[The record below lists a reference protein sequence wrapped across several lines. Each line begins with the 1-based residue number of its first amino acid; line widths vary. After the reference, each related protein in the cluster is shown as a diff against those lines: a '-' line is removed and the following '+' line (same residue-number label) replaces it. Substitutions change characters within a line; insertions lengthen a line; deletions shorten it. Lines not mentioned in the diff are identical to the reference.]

1 MIDQII
7 DFNKTFVAQKGYEK
21 YMTDKYPDKKLAVLT
36 CMDTRLTELLP
47 AALGLKNGDAKIIK
61 NAGGLIITPFD
72 SAMRS
77 LIVAIYELGV
87 EEIMVVAHSQCGACH
102 MSYAHFHHV
111 MKARGIKDETLDT
124 IRECGIDLNHWLEG
138 FRDTETSVRKTVKT
152 IHTHPLIPKDV
163 KSNYEK
169 VIYGYQHN
177 AFCSMRIYIAGD
189 TEDIPETPE
198 FKKYVAEIE
207 AYGQMKLERFEF

>member
-1 MIDQII
+1 MLL
-7 DFNKTFVAQKGYEK
+7 FVASLS
-21 YMTDKYPDKKLAVLT
+21 TP
-36 CMDTRLTELLP
+36 LP
-47 AALGLKNGDAKIIK
+47 A
-61 NAGGLIITPFD
+61 
-72 SAMRS
+72 
-77 LIVAIYELGV
+77 
-87 EEIMVVAHSQCGACH
+87 
-102 MSYAHFHHV
+102 
-111 MKARGIKDETLDT
+111 
-124 IRECGIDLNHWLEG
+124 HW
-138 FRDTETSVRKTVKT
+138 R
-152 IHTHPLIPKDV
+152 